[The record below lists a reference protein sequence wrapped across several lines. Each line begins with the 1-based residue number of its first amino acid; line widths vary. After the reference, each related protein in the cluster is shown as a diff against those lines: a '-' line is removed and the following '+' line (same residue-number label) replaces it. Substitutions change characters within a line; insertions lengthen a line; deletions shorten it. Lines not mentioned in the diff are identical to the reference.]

1 MKILTCSLDKL
12 MGRVEVVTLHI
23 LTVWQGKKYSNTE

>member
-1 MKILTCSLDKL
+1 